1 MSTLVLAEIP
11 VQKAA
16 EICVQ
21 SPDTVGYM
29 DVVVVITLFQVRLS
43 KVSRGYISF
52 ANG

>member
-29 DVVVVITLFQVRLS
+29 DVVVWLYS
-43 KVSRGYISF
+43 IST
-52 ANG
+52 AAKQGLL